1 MSSRPTAPPLARWRM
16 ILLGIQHVIVM
27 YTGCVTVPLV
37 FGSALGLPTHTVGT
51 LVSADLLVAGLITVL
66 QAVGIKKIAGVRLPI
81 VAGASF
87 TAVTPMVL
95 IGQQYGLSAVY
106 GAMIAAG
113 VFGILVAVPFSKV
126 VKFFPAVVRG
136 SAVTIIGLSLIGTA
150 IGMVSDGKKDVGT
163 HLGLAAGVVLLIV
176 VLMRFGRG
184 FLAQAAVLIALIAGT
199 IAAAFMS
206 MTDFSSVDG
215 AAWFGLPHPFLF
227 GTPTFPIAAVI
238 SMCIVMLVVF
248 TESTAYMMA
257 VADMTGTKLTQG
269 DLARGLVADGASSA
283 LAGVV
288 TSFPD
293 TVFAQNVSLIRMTG
307 VRNRSVVVV
316 TGIILVAMGLVPKV
330 GEVVASLPPVVIG
343 AVSLVMFATVAGVGI
358 HTLAKVRYEGNHNII
373 VVSLSLGIGMIPVVA
388 PNLYAS
394 FPATV
399 QIIAGGAITSSVI
412 VAFLLNLL
420 FNGGHGEDH
429 HESAIELPGGELGAA
444 EEREPVPATESGVHP
459 DIAEEPAR

>member
-1 MSSRPTAPPLARWRM
+1 MSSQTATPPLAPWRM

-37 FGSALGLPTHTVGT
+37 FGSALGLPTHTVAT

-66 QAVGIKKIAGVRLPI
+66 QALGIRKIAGVRLPI

-87 TAVTPMVL
+87 TAVTPMIL
-95 IGQQYGLSAVY
+95 IGQQYGLAAVY

-113 VFGILVAVPFSKV
+113 VFGILVAVPFARI

-150 IGMVSDGKKDVGT
+150 VGMISDGTGQVGL

-184 FLAQAAVLIALIAGT
+184 FLSQSAVLIALVIGT
-199 IAAAFMS
+199 VAAAFMS
-206 MTDFSSVDG
+206 MTDFSSVG
-215 AAWFGLPHPFLF
+215 SAAWFGLPQPFLF
-227 GTPTFPIAAVI
+227 GSPTFPIAAVI
-238 SMCIVMLVVF
+238 SMCIVMLVIF

-257 VADMTGTKLTQG
+257 VADMTGTKLSQG

-283 LAGVV
+283 LAGVL
-288 TSFPD
+288 TAFPD
-293 TVFAQNVSLIRMTG
+293 TVFAQNVSLVRMTG

-316 TGIILVAMGLVPKV
+316 TGVILVAMGLVPKV
-330 GEVVASLPPVVIG
+330 GEVVASLPQVVIG

-358 HTLAKVRYEGNHNII
+358 HTLAKVRYEGTHNII
-373 VVSLSLGIGMIPVVA
+373 VVSLSLGIGMIPVVS
-388 PNLYAS
+388 PDLYAS
-394 FPATV
+394 FPPTV

-420 FNGGHGEDH
+420 FNGGRGEDQGDPVV
-429 HESAIELPGGELGAA
+429 ELPAAGLDTAPGGPA
-444 EEREPVPATESGVHP
+444 EPTAPRTADVDVEEAT
-459 DIAEEPAR
+459 R